1 MVPPG
6 VAATV
11 VPPGAAPGPTPD
23 RASGAHPT
31 VRTPLWEWPTGSFR
45 AVVRPFDPPAHRW
58 LPGHRGV
65 DLLGLLG
72 EPVRAVDHGT
82 VTFSGEIAGVG
93 MVSVTH
99 GDGLRSTYQPV
110 GDRADEGTRVAR
122 GQQLGRLDPG
132 GHCLLLTCLHLG
144 AVRGRD
150 DYLDPALLLGH
161 VRLTLLPSS
170 TPWS

>member
-1 MVPPG
+1 MQPS
-6 VAATV
+6 
-11 VPPGAAPGPTPD
+11 APDLP
-23 RASGAHPT
+23 
-31 VRTPLWEWPTGSFR
+31 RTGRSDAR
-45 AVVRPFDPPAHRW
+45 RP
-58 LPGHRGV
+58 
-65 DLLGLLG
+65 
-72 EPVRAVDHGT
+72 
-82 VTFSGEIAGVG
+82 
-93 MVSVTH
+93 
-99 GDGLRSTYQPV
+99 
-110 GDRADEGTRVAR
+110 R